1 MSFADELR
9 SYDPISENR
18 RIENTNLQR
27 DTSLFIGIL
36 KQACKNANSSNK
48 RKISVYCIS
57 WQSDGYTEHG
67 YIENLPTI
75 QDYIEKANK
84 FNKEKYH
91 TYSTYHGA
99 STGKSETRLYNQLI
113 YFDSNRLDY
122 VKKLQV
128 QLNNEVSKMGF
139 NSYKVSLVSLDDT
152 YIIHNRTAGLFSG
165 TVKENVST
173 RVAGKI
179 YTFLFQVSW

>member
-9 SYDPISENR
+9 AYDPNSEQK
-18 RIENTNLQR
+18 RIMHTNIQR
-27 DTSLFIGIL
+27 DVSLFTGIL
-36 KQACKNANSSNK
+36 KQACTNANQSNK
-48 RKISVYCIS
+48 KSVSIYCIR
-57 WQSDGYTEHG
+57 WVDDGYTENG
-67 YIENLPTI
+67 YIEKLPTV
-75 QDYIEKANK
+75 QDYIEKANR

-99 STGKSETRLYNQLI
+99 STGKSETRLYGQLI
-113 YFDSNRLDY
+113 YFDSSRLDY
-122 VKKLQV
+122 TKELQKE
-128 QLNNEVSKMGF
+128 LNNEISKMGF
-139 NSYKVSLVSLDDT
+139 TSYRVSLVCLDDT

-173 RVAGKI
+173 RVSGKI